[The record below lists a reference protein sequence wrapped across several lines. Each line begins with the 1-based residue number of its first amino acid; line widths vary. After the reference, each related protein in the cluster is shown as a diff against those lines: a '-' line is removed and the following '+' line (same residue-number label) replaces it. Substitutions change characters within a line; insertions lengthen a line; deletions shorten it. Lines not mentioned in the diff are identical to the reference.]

1 MRTLSLVRPVIR
13 HHHERVDG
21 RGYPDKMVGE
31 EIPHLARVMAVVDVY
46 DALRTRRP
54 YKPAIEEAE
63 ALRIL
68 LEGART
74 GQLDPEIVRVF
85 MEIRTEAA
93 QERPSS

>member
-1 MRTLSLVRPVIR
+1 M
-13 HHHERVDG
+13 DG
-21 RGYPDKMVGE
+21 RGYPDKLVGQ
-31 EIPHLARVMAVVDVY
+31 EIPYLARVMAVADVY

-74 GQLDPEIVRVF
+74 GHLDPEIVRVF
-85 MEIRTEAA
+85 MEVRSATA
-93 QERPSS
+93 QERQST